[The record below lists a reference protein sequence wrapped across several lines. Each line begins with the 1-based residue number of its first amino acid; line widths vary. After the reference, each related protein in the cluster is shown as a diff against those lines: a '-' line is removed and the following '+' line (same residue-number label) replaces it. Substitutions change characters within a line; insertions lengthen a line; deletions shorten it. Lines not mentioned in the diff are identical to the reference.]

1 MTKVASH
8 GTILVL
14 ELSGHSVTETTVGG
28 AGTIKL
34 VIISVAPLSQPDLQ
48 LT

>member
-28 AGTIKL
+28 Q
-34 VIISVAPLSQPDLQ
+34 APLN
-48 LT
+48 

>member
-14 ELSGHSVTETTVGG
+14 ELSGHSVTETTVG

-34 VIISVAPLSQPDLQ
+34 VIISVAPLSA
-48 LT
+48 